1 MQDWES
7 ISGVMRNSLL
17 ISLSGSVPRFRSM
30 ASFRP
35 VRSVSS
41 RISAI
46 SLILPAL
53 TSSET
58 LSIMASEVVEYG
70 IS

>member
-1 MQDWES
+1 
-7 ISGVMRNSLL
+7 
-17 ISLSGSVPRFRSM
+17 M

-35 VRSVSS
+35 DRSVSS

-53 TSSET
+53 INSAT
-58 LSIMASEVVEYG
+58 LSMTASAVVV
-70 IS
+70 